1 MVDVSVDKLTLLME
15 VGGMRMLKKF
25 MHDSD
30 ETHAWLLVSFS
41 SIALICEI
49 LKIISSDGERPLFEL
64 CVHVPTGFRVKFRRI
79 KSCSTSRI
87 VLHTLIQARVPLTPF
102 KVQ

>member
-41 SIALICEI
+41 SIALICGI
-49 LKIISSDGERPLFEL
+49 LKIISSGEERPLFEL
-64 CVHVPTGFRVKFRRI
+64 CVHVPTGFGVKSGQI
-79 KSCSTSRI
+79 KSCFTSRP
-87 VLHTLIQARVPLTPF
+87 VLC
-102 KVQ
+102 